1 MAKANKTNSQLFT
14 AHELDS
20 ANEFPMFESDKKR
33 LSYMKQHYSKFDL
46 VKAFSLYY
54 NENVVTTEK
63 KLDKSLLQP
72 TTISLGEIV
81 SAKIKRIT
89 GDTIEFDVP
98 GVKEEVVCNEHF
110 DTDSEQFNLYLAKHN
125 DTLSFEVREFKRGK
139 WIVSVMNAYYCI
151 WKNSIE
157 RAIKRED
164 GIHMHIERL
173 TRGGFIASTPVWT
186 LQELT
191 GKEYTACCFIPGSQI
206 IMSIETDFD
215 KWVGQDVVA
224 VPQKFGT
231 YRKETGAP
239 MEDSVICSR
248 KRCLQKIAIQ
258 NLYQMFT
265 TKKLKDSLDGNS
277 QAMTYAAK
285 VTGVINSKQKT
296 GVFVEIDDLFVT
308 GIVPVD
314 ADELINYVPNQR
326 VDVELVGFDT
336 ADGQEPFIIKND
348 RIIKCQTKPVFR
360 LLA

>member
-1 MAKANKTNSQLFT
+1 MTKVNKAKQQLFT
-14 AHELDS
+14 SRELDS
-20 ANEFPMFESDKKR
+20 ANEFPVFDSDKKR
-33 LSYMKQHYSKFDL
+33 LSYMKQRYSKFDL

-54 NENVVTTEK
+54 NENVVAPEK
-63 KLDKSLLQP
+63 KLDKSLLHP
-72 TTISLGEIV
+72 TIINIGEIV
-81 SAKIKRIT
+81 SAKVKNIT
-89 GDTIEFDVP
+89 SDFIEFDVP
-98 GVKEEVVCNEHF
+98 GVKETVVCNERF
-110 DTDSEQFNLYLAKHN
+110 DTGSEQFSLYLAKHS

-139 WIVSVMNAYYCI
+139 WIVSVMNAYYRI

-206 IMSIETDFD
+206 IMSIESDFD

-239 MEDSVICSR
+239 VEDSIICSR

-258 NLYQMFT
+258 NLYQMFI
-265 TKKLKDSLDGNS
+265 TKKLKDNMNGSD
-277 QAMTYAAK
+277 QAMTYTAK
-285 VTGVINSKQKT
+285 VTGVINSNKKT
-296 GVFVEIDDLFVT
+296 GVFVEIEDLFVS

-314 ADELINYVPNQR
+314 AEDLINYVPNQR
-326 VDVELVGFDT
+326 VDVELTGFDT
-336 ADGQEPFIIKND
+336 AEGQEPFIIKND

-360 LLA
+360 SLS